1 MEKLPQMKETFE
13 KLLGHIELPQII
25 RVKQK
30 FDNTILQNESE
41 YLTGLLQSKCLNI
54 KAGDRIAITCGS
66 RGINK
71 YTTLLRAICDFV
83 RSCGAMPILIPSMGS
98 HGGATAEGQ
107 KELLRHYGV
116 TEEAMEAKII
126 SSMETVCLGTTQTGM
141 PVYIDKNATEC
152 DGIILFNRVKAHT
165 SFAGSIES
173 GLCKMT
179 AIGLGKQKGAEML
192 HSCGIE
198 NMSRNIKDAFI
209 LASQKLNFVCGIAT
223 VENSYGKLREV
234 HVWKQ
239 NEILSEEEI
248 LLRHACTLLPHFYTT
263 GADVLCIE
271 QMGKNISGT
280 GLDCKAIGRY
290 VFQVDFGGPHF
301 KSLCVL
307 DLSDGSDGSAYGMGM
322 AQFATRR
329 FYEKIDFAKGYI
341 NSITSKSIYSNQMP
355 VIMDTD
361 KLALQATVNCLKLP
375 GQETS
380 MVFALDT
387 EHLEDV
393 YMTSGALANVP
404 EEAKQF
410 VETVGDFFKI
420 PFDENGNLTL
430 FQG

>member
-1 MEKLPQMKETFE
+1 MAKLPPMKETFE
-13 KLLGHIELPQII
+13 KLLGHIELPQIV

-30 FDNTILQNESE
+30 FDNSILQNEAD
-41 YLTGLLQSKCLNI
+41 YLTNLLRAKNLNI
-54 KAGDRIAITCGS
+54 KTGSRIAITCGS

-71 YTTLLRAICDFV
+71 YTELLRAICDFV
-83 RSCGAMPILIPSMGS
+83 RSLGAEPILIPSMGS
-98 HGGATAEGQ
+98 HGGATDAGQ
-107 KELLRHYGV
+107 KELLAHYGI
-116 TEEAMEAKII
+116 TEESMNSKIL
-126 SSMETVCLGTTQTGM
+126 SSMETICLGTTETGM
-141 PVYIDKNATEC
+141 PVYIDKNAAEC

-165 SFAGSIES
+165 SFAGTIES

-179 AIGLGKQKGAEML
+179 AIGLGKQKGAETI
-192 HSCGIE
+192 HSYGIE
-198 NMSRNIKDAFI
+198 NMSGNIKEVFT
-209 LASQKLNFVCGIAT
+209 LASKKLNFVCGIAT

-234 HVWKQ
+234 HLWKKD
-239 NEILSEEEI
+239 EILSEEEK
-248 LLRHACTLLPHFYTT
+248 LLRHAYTLLPHFYTK
-263 GADVLCIE
+263 GADVLCMQ

-280 GLDCKAIGRY
+280 GLDCKAIGKY
-290 VFQVDFGGPHF
+290 VFQIDLGGPRF

-307 DLSDGSDGSAYGMGM
+307 DLCNDSDGSAYGMGM

-329 FYEKIDFAKGYI
+329 FFEKIDFTKGYI
-341 NSITSKSIYSNQMP
+341 NSITAKSIYSNQMP

-387 EHLEDV
+387 EHMEDI

-404 EEAKQF
+404 EGSKQF
-410 VETVGDFFKI
+410 VETLGDFFPI
-420 PFDENGNLTL
+420 PFDKDGNLTL

>member
-1 MEKLPQMKETFE
+1 MAKLPPMKETFE

-25 RVKQK
+25 RVRQK
-30 FDNTILQNESE
+30 FDDSILQNEKE
-41 YLTGLLQSKCLNI
+41 YLTTLLRSKGLNI
-54 KAGDRIAITCGS
+54 KAGNRIAITCGS

-71 YTTLLRAICDFV
+71 YTELLHAICDFV
-83 RSCGAMPILIPSMGS
+83 RSLGAEPILIPSMGS
-98 HGGATAEGQ
+98 HGGATSEGQ
-107 KELLRHYGV
+107 KELLAHYGV
-116 TEEAMEAKII
+116 TEESMGAKIL
-126 SSMETVCLGTTQTGM
+126 SSMETICLGTTEAGV

-165 SFAGSIES
+165 SFAGTIES

-179 AIGLGKQKGAEML
+179 AIGLGKQKGAETI
-192 HSCGIE
+192 HSFGIE

-209 LASQKLNFVCGIAT
+209 LASKKLNFICGIAT

-234 HVWKQ
+234 HVWKKD
-239 NEILSEEEI
+239 EILLEEEK
-248 LLRHACTLLPHFYTT
+248 LLRHAYTLLPHFYTT
-263 GADVLCIE
+263 GADILCMQ

-280 GLDCKAIGRY
+280 GLDCKAIGKY
-290 VFQVDFGGPHF
+290 VFQIDLGGPRF

-307 DLSDGSDGSAYGMGM
+307 DLCDDSDGSAYGMGM

-341 NSITSKSIYSNQMP
+341 NSITAKSIYSNQMP

-361 KLALQATVNCLKLP
+361 KLALQATANCLRLP

-387 EHLEDV
+387 EHLEDI
-393 YMTSGALANVP
+393 YMTAGALANVP
-404 EEAKQF
+404 EESKKF
-410 VETVGDFFKI
+410 VETIGNFFQI
-420 PFDENGNLTL
+420 PFDNDGNLTL
-430 FQG
+430 FKG